1 MELTRREAI
10 GTLAVVTAAT
20 PAAGAVPSIDRAL
33 IQRHDQTVERY
44 LAQQITDPAS
54 PGCGNFPNQF
64 GLYYTGTASGIIDAF
79 TSALLLPASK
89 FHNSGVVMERIR
101 LAIRYLLAAQNAEGN
116 VELVETNFNSPPDT
130 GFVTQVVAATAKNA
144 RTYGAPE
151 IFTLLEPFLR
161 KAAPALER
169 GGVHTPNHRWVMSA
183 AMAQLHELFPS
194 PGLVRRIDQWLA
206 EGIDIDA
213 DGQFTERS
221 ALVYNSIT
229 DRALVLLALKLRR
242 PELLEPVRRNLDA
255 MLYLL
260 HPGYEVVSE
269 ISRRQDANQRGT
281 MASYWFPLAH
291 LARIDQNGRYATL
304 ANHFASQAASI
315 SDLLAF
321 PELAQPGPVEQ
332 PVPDDYEK
340 RFDSVGLTRIRH
352 GLTSATLL
360 DQRSRA
366 FSLHRGAAV
375 IHAVRFASAFF
386 GKAQF
391 IPGVWRKDGA
401 GYVATQS
408 IEGPYFQPFDPP
420 RKIGTEDWEETR
432 RLRKQS
438 EVCRLTQSATVT
450 ETRNGFR
457 LRIRSEGT
465 RGVPVAVEI
474 NLREGGILEG
484 CSPAPQV
491 LDGWILDRG
500 EATYRLGGNA
510 VRFGPG
516 VAPHRYTQI
525 RGAEPKLPG
534 PSVYLTGFTPFDHTI
549 GFEWS

>member
-1 MELTRREAI
+1 MTRREAL
-10 GTLAVVTAAT
+10 GTLAAVSAAI
-20 PAAGAVPSIDRAL
+20 PAVAAVPAIEAAL

-44 LAQQITDPAS
+44 LAQQNTDPAS

-79 TSALLLPASK
+79 TSAILLPASK
-89 FHNSGVVMERIR
+89 FHNSSVVMDRTR
-101 LAIRYLLAAQNAEGN
+101 LAIRYLLAAQNGEGN

-144 RTYGAPE
+144 RTYGVPE

-183 AMAQLHELFPS
+183 AMAQLNELFPN

-221 ALVYNSIT
+221 ALVYNPIT
-229 DRALVLLALKLRR
+229 DRALVLLALKLNR
-242 PELLEPVRRNLDA
+242 PELLDPVRRNLDA

-269 ISRRQDANQRGT
+269 ISRRQDANQRGSMT
-281 MASYWFPLAH
+281 AYWFALAH
-291 LARIDQNGRYATL
+291 LARIDQNGGYATL

-321 PELAQPGPVEQ
+321 PELSQPGPAEQ

-340 RFDSVGLTRIRH
+340 RFDTVGLTRIRR

-360 DQRSRA
+360 DQRSRS

-375 IHAVRFASAFF
+375 IQAVRFASAFF

-391 IPGVWRKDGA
+391 VPGVWRKNGQSF
-401 GYVATQS
+401 VATQS
-408 IEGPYFQPFDPP
+408 LEGPYFQPFDPP
-420 RKIGTEDWEETR
+420 REIGTEEWEQTR
-432 RLRKQS
+432 HLRKQS

-450 ETRNGFR
+450 ETPSGFR
-457 LRIRSEGT
+457 VRLRSQGT
-465 RGVPVAVEI
+465 NGVPVAVEI
-474 NLREGGILEG
+474 NLREGGMLEG
-484 CSPAPQV
+484 CSQAPQV
-491 LDGWILDRG
+491 PDGWILDRG
-500 EATYRLGGNA
+500 QATYRLGGNA
-510 VRFGPG
+510 IRFGPG
-516 VAPHRYTQI
+516 AAPHRYTQI
-525 RGAEPKLPG
+525 RGAEPKLSG
-534 PSVYLTGFTPFDHTI
+534 PSVYITGFTPFDHTLS
-549 GFEWS
+549 FEWS